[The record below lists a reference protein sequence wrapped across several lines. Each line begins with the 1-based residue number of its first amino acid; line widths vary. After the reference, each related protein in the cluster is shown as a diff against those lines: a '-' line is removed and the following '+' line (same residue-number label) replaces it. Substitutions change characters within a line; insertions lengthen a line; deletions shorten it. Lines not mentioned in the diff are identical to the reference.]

1 MQSDFA
7 AQLKNPSRSQE
18 LLLRKCVKL
27 FLLASE
33 WVELFCKAYL
43 VEQFPRFSEGPVAG
57 NPREHVFFPDWVKYD
72 FPDRIEEIFFFAIR
86 WSIVIVFDT
95 VGSKKC

>member
-43 VEQFPRFSEGPVAG
+43 VEQFPAS
-57 NPREHVFFPDWVKYD
+57 PRAQLQEIPANTFFFPDWVKYD
-72 FPDRIEEIFFFAIR
+72 FPDRIEEFFFFAIR
-86 WSIVIVFDT
+86 CSIEKVLTFL
-95 VGSKKC
+95 